1 MGRGF
6 GVRAPGSR
14 LRVAMG
20 VLALLLLGIRGQS
33 VRGAPA
39 REGVE
44 AEHSVSADGG
54 MAGMSDADAN
64 RQVQSWFA
72 AHPAHGERSTAAP
85 ADSFTVQNTN
95 FDENHDLAAT
105 QVDTAKIFQ
114 GQTVLFKWVN
124 GAHTITSGTGTG
136 DPNAGALF
144 DVPSDVSH
152 PTFTFQ
158 FNSVGTTPFFCRPH
172 VTFNMRGVVVVSPTV
187 SVQPLTGDARRI
199 GFTAPPWP
207 NPTRSTTAFRFALR
221 VGGHA
226 HAAVY
231 DAAGRLVAVPL
242 EQDLAAGSYAAAWDA
257 RRRDGSPASPGA
269 YLLSLE
275 VPGAQETRRIVVER

>member
-1 MGRGF
+1 
-6 GVRAPGSR
+6 
-14 LRVAMG
+14 
-20 VLALLLLGIRGQS
+20 
-33 VRGAPA
+33 
-39 REGVE
+39 
-44 AEHSVSADGG
+44 
-54 MAGMSDADAN
+54 
-64 RQVQSWFA
+64 
-72 AHPAHGERSTAAP
+72 
-85 ADSFTVQNTN
+85 
-95 FDENHDLAAT
+95 
-105 QVDTAKIFQ
+105 
-114 GQTVLFKWVN
+114 VLFKWVN

-242 EQDLAAGSYAAAWDA
+242 DQDLAAGSYAAAWDA